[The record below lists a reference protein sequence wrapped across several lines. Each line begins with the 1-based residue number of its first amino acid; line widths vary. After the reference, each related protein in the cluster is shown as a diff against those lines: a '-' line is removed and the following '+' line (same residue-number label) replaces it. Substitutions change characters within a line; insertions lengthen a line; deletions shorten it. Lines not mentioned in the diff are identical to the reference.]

1 MTRSLSVLGV
11 ALIISTTLHA
21 ADLSG
26 LWSLE
31 LDPDFSGKPNTVGCG
46 FTQNGDTLAIKCGG
60 AESVGNVDG
69 SKVTWQFMTG
79 RNNATIVTFVG
90 VLDEQARSIA
100 GTWHMA
106 SDPPQDGRFK
116 ARRES

>member
-1 MTRSLSVLGV
+1 MTRRLSVLGV
-11 ALIISTTLHA
+11 ALMISIALHA

-31 LDPDFSGKPNTVGCG
+31 LNPDFSGKPNTVGCG
-46 FTQNGDTLAIKCGG
+46 FTQDGDRLTIKCGG
-60 AESVGNVDG
+60 AEFIGNVDG
-69 SKVTWQFMTG
+69 SKVTWRFMTG
-79 RNNATIVTFVG
+79 RNNATVVTVDG

-116 ARRES
+116 ARKES